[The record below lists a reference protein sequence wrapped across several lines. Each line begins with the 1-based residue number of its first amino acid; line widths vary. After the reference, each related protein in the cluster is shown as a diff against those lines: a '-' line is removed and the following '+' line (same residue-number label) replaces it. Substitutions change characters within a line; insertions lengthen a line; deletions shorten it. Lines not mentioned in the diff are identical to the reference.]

1 MHIRLIIVGDQGPI
15 WVQTVFKSYV
25 QRLPPQW
32 DFKCRIIKGE
42 KQTKNRNSKSIID
55 LEGKKILAEVKK
67 TEEIIILDES
77 GSEFTSLEL
86 SEKLNNWQLSGR
98 NLCFIIGGP
107 NGLSEACFKRANFCW
122 SLSKLTLPHIFVRI
136 IFIEQLYRIYTLNS
150 GHPYHRN

>member
-15 WVQTVFKSYV
+15 WVQTVFKSYI

-32 DFKCRIIKGE
+32 GFKCKIIKGE
-42 KQTKNRNSKSIID
+42 KQTKNRNSKSNFKGNFHSVF
-55 LEGKKILAEVKK
+55 L
-67 TEEIIILDES
+67 
-77 GSEFTSLEL
+77 
-86 SEKLNNWQLSGR
+86 EKLNNWQLSGR